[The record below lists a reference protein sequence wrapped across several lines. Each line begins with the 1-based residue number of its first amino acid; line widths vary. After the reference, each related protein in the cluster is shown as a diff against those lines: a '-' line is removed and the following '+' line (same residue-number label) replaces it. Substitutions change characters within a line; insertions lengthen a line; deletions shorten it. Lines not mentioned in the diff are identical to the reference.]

1 MIKNSTSIAILM
13 ATYNGEQFIREQLD
27 SLFAQTY
34 TDWTLFVRDDGSTD
48 NTISIIESYQKE
60 HHNIV
65 IIDNEGKNLGPF
77 MNFMELLQKVD
88 SPLYMFIDQ
97 DDVWLPHKI
106 ENEVAAFRSLN
117 CDETTPGLVF
127 TNLQLVDENLNVLSA
142 SFWNSIHFSPYI
154 FNSFTEQAFIGYIT
168 GCTMLF
174 NKKAKEISFP
184 VAQYAPMHDWWVA
197 ICIYKANG
205 KVGFVETPQMLYRK
219 HGNNVTGN
227 FVSSQK
233 GKSLCVRF
241 KEMATQY
248 QLMKNCGAVSSFFN
262 YIYLKNKIKNA
273 RKNI

>member
-1 MIKNSTSIAILM
+1 MIKNNRNIAVLM
-13 ATYNGEQFIREQLD
+13 ATYNGERFIREQLN

-48 NTISIIESYQKE
+48 HTISIIESYQKKY
-60 HHNIV
+60 HNIV
-65 IIDNEGKNLGPF
+65 IIDNEGHNLGPF
-77 MNFMELLQKVD
+77 MNFMALLQEVD

-106 ENEVAAFRSLN
+106 ENEIAAFRSLN
-117 CDETTPGLVF
+117 CDETTPGMVF
-127 TNLQLVDENLNVLSA
+127 TNLQLVDENLNVLST
-142 SFWNSIHFSPYI
+142 SFWKSIHFSPHI

-184 VAQYAPMHDWWVA
+184 VAKYAPMHDWWVA
-197 ICIYKANG
+197 ICVYKANG
-205 KVGFVETPQMLYRK
+205 KVGFIETPQMLYRK

-262 YIYLKNKIKNA
+262 YICLKNKIKNA
-273 RKNI
+273 RKKI

>member
-48 NTISIIESYQKE
+48 NTISIIECYQKE

-77 MNFMELLQKVD
+77 MNFMDLLQKVD

-106 ENEVAAFRSLN
+106 ENEIAAFRSLN

-127 TNLQLVDENLNVLSA
+127 TNLQLVDENLNIL
-142 SFWNSIHFSPYI
+142 
-154 FNSFTEQAFIGYIT
+154 
-168 GCTMLF
+168 
-174 NKKAKEISFP
+174 
-184 VAQYAPMHDWWVA
+184 
-197 ICIYKANG
+197 
-205 KVGFVETPQMLYRK
+205 
-219 HGNNVTGN
+219 
-227 FVSSQK
+227 
-233 GKSLCVRF
+233 
-241 KEMATQY
+241 
-248 QLMKNCGAVSSFFN
+248 
-262 YIYLKNKIKNA
+262 
-273 RKNI
+273 